1 MAGCIGYQA
10 VNQRR
15 ISPVNIERSVRDIDP
30 VFTHTPQFEC
40 DALSNNFGC
49 RVTLKVETLNPIRS
63 FKGRGADFFFREN
76 RTMLSS
82 RQVVC
87 ATAGNFGQAVAY
99 AAARNGIRPIVFCA
113 TNANPLKVKRM
124 QQLGA
129 DVRQVGENFDAAKV
143 AAKEFCAVHDAY
155 FVEDGKDVAISEGA
169 GSMAVELMSGCELDA
184 VLVPLGNGALINGVG
199 TWIKHVRPAT
209 KVIGV
214 SSVRADAMEASWRS
228 GSFIERESADTIADG
243 IAVRT
248 PVPEA
253 LDDMKGIV
261 DDVVL
266 VTEDSILDA
275 MRTLFVSSG
284 IVGEPAGVAGLAALV
299 EHHDLR
305 VGRVGTI
312 VCGSNLTERQ
322 MRDWLLA

>member
-1 MAGCIGYQA
+1 MNKG
-10 VNQRR
+10 R
-15 ISPVNIERSVRDIDP
+15 ISTANIERSARDIDP

-40 DALSNNFGC
+40 DALSDAFGC

-76 RTMLSS
+76 RSMLST

-99 AAARNGIRPIVFCA
+99 AAARNGQRPIVFCA

-129 DVRQVGENFDAAKV
+129 DVRQVGANFDAAKI
-143 AAKEFCAVHDAY
+143 AAKEFCATKGAY

-169 GSMAVELMSGCELDA
+169 GSIAVELMSGCELDSI
-184 VLVPLGNGALINGVG
+184 LVPLGNGALINGVA
-199 TWIKHVRPAT
+199 TWIKHVRPEVR
-209 KVIGV
+209 VIGV
-214 SSVRADAMEASWRS
+214 SSAKADAMEASWRS
-228 GSFIERESADTIADG
+228 GSFVERESADTIADG

-266 VTEDSILDA
+266 VTENSILEA
-275 MRTLFVSSG
+275 MKTLFASSA
-284 IVGEPAGVAGLAALV
+284 IVGEPAGVAGIAALI
-299 EHHDLR
+299 EHRDLR

-312 VCGSNLTERQ
+312 VCGSNVTERQ
-322 MRDWLLA
+322 MRDWLLP